1 MADEKENKEQIK
13 KELQQELKQS
23 AGTTVTGNQLLIAII
38 FLPVVMVWLFLAA
51 RIIWSA
57 TSNPETLDSIEG
69 LLTALAVLTI
79 PVSMGLQEMFKAF
92 GNDSKPPPV
101 PPAKGEE

>member
-1 MADEKENKEQIK
+1 MAEEKEQEELK
-13 KELQQELKQS
+13 KVLQQEIKQS

-92 GNDSKPPPV
+92 GNDSV
-101 PPAKGEE
+101 PKGDD

>member
-1 MADEKENKEQIK
+1 MVDEKENKEQLK
-13 KELQQELKQS
+13 KELQQEIKQS

-38 FLPVVMVWLFLAA
+38 FLPVVMVWLFLAD

-92 GNDSKPPPV
+92 GNDSKPPP
-101 PPAKGEE
+101 PPVKGDD

>member
-1 MADEKENKEQIK
+1 MAEEKEQEELK
-13 KELQQELKQS
+13 KVLQQEIKQS

-92 GNDSKPPPV
+92 GNDSKAPPV

>member
-1 MADEKENKEQIK
+1 MADKEKPDR
-13 KELQQELKQS
+13 S
-23 AGTTVTGNQLLIAII
+23 STTVTGGQLLIAII
-38 FLPVVMVWLFLAA
+38 FIPVVITWLFLAA

-79 PVSMGLQEMFKAF
+79 PVSHGL
-92 GNDSKPPPV
+92 SKIFETFSDD
-101 PPAKGEE
+101 G

>member
-1 MADEKENKEQIK
+1 MVDEKENKEQLK
-13 KELQQELKQS
+13 KELQQEIKQN

-79 PVSMGLQEMFKAF
+79 PVSMGLQEMFKACA
-92 GNDSKPPPV
+92 NDSKPPP
-101 PPAKGEE
+101 PPPVKGDD